1 MNNEITV
8 RITCSIQEMYNIL
21 ENKGFNIIDEF
32 SLNDT
37 YLIPKDLKTEQMSSR
52 EILSNAIIIRNV
64 IQKMPYKVINK
75 ITFKRKEFDDN
86 GNILNQTSTNCE
98 ILNINDAK
106 KLFEA
111 IGYKSIME
119 IRENDVVYAKDGLQ
133 LAIKDIQNG
142 EKLIEIET
150 IESDKRL
157 NTTDK
162 LKQKINEV
170 QIPVDTKD
178 YFVKKAEIELKK
190 ILSGE

>member
-37 YLIPKDLKTEQMSSR
+37 YLIPKHLKTEQMSSR

-106 KLFEA
+106 KFFET

-150 IESDKRL
+150 IESDERL